1 MNLAIC
7 ICTYNRNH
15 KLSECLKSIEKI
27 NLLNKFS
34 VKIIIVDN
42 TINNNSYN
50 LVKKI
55 SKKFKYN
62 INYFNEKKRGI
73 VYARN
78 KCLEVLKKINPTYV
92 SFFDD
97 DCIIDKGWMVNIE
110 KIKRLHYANI
120 ITGPQ
125 IHKKYIGPEEKLIN
139 YSDFF
144 EKKNYGFALVKWAS
158 TNNVFFKYNIL
169 KKKNLLFDI
178 KLNKFGMGEDQL
190 FFSTLNK
197 MGNKILWY
205 DKIIVL
211 ETIHSSR
218 GTFLW
223 LKSRS
228 FRLGVLGHYIDKK
241 LYGNFFGYFINYLK
255 SMFFLILS
263 INYFFFLFINNKKIS
278 VFSVGFFYR
287 FCGKLIGPFF
297 INKINFK

>member
-15 KLSECLKSIEKI
+15 KLLECLKSIEKI
-27 NLLNKFS
+27 NLLNKSS

-50 LVKKI
+50 LIKKI
-55 SKKFKYN
+55 SKKFKDN
-62 INYFNEKKRGI
+62 ISYCNEKRRGV

-78 KCLEVLKKINPTYV
+78 KCLEVLRKINPTYV

-97 DCIIDKGWMVNIE
+97 DCIIDKGWMVNIQ
-110 KIKRLHYANI
+110 KIKRLQGANI

-125 IHKKYIGPEEKLIN
+125 IHRKHRESEEKLIN

-144 EKKNYGFALVKWAS
+144 EKKNYGLTIAKWAS

-169 KKKNLLFDI
+169 KQKNLSFDI

-205 DKIIVL
+205 EKIIVF
-211 ETIHSSR
+211 ETTHPDRSKVS
-218 GTFLW
+218 W
-223 LKSRS
+223 LKNRS
-228 FRLGVLGHYIDKK
+228 FRLGILGHYIDKK
-241 LYGNFFGYFINYLK
+241 LYGKFFGYSINYLK
-255 SMFFLILS
+255 SIFFLILS
-263 INYFFFLFINNKKIS
+263 INYIIFLITNNKKMKI
-278 VFSVGFFYR
+278 FSIGFFYR
-287 FCGKLIGPFF
+287 FCGKLTGPFF
-297 INKINFK
+297 MNKINFK

>member
-7 ICTYNRNH
+7 ICTYNRNY
-15 KLSECLKSIEKI
+15 KLLACLKSIEKI
-27 NLLNKFS
+27 NLLNKFF

-50 LVKKI
+50 LIKKI

-62 INYFNEKKRGI
+62 ISYFNEKRRGI

-78 KCLEVLKKINPTYV
+78 KCLEILRKINPTYV

-97 DCIIDKGWMVNIE
+97 DCIIDKGWMVNIQ
-110 KIKRLHYANI
+110 KIKRLQDANI

-125 IHKKYIGPEEKLIN
+125 IHKKYRESDERLIN
-139 YSDFF
+139 FTDFF
-144 EKKNYGFALVKWAS
+144 EKKNYGLTQTTWAS

-169 KKKNLLFDI
+169 KQKNLSFDI

-197 MGNKILWY
+197 LGNKILWY
-205 DKIIVL
+205 EKIIVY
-211 ETIHSSR
+211 ETTHSDRDKVS
-218 GTFLW
+218 W
-223 LKSRS
+223 LKNRS

-241 LYGNFFGYFINYLK
+241 LHGKLFGYSINYLK
-255 SMFFLILS
+255 SFFFLILS
-263 INYFFFLFINNKKIS
+263 INYIYFFFF
-278 VFSVGFFYR
+278 
-287 FCGKLIGPFF
+287 
-297 INKINFK
+297 

>member
-1 MNLAIC
+1 MNLLIC

-34 VKIIIVDN
+34 VKIIVVDN

-50 LVKKI
+50 LIKKI

-62 INYFNEKKRGI
+62 ISYFNEKRRGV

-78 KCLEVLKKINPTYV
+78 KCLEVLRKINPTYV
-92 SFFDD
+92 CFFDD

-110 KIKRLHYANI
+110 KIRRLQYANI

-125 IHKKYIGPEEKLIN
+125 IHKKHKGSEDKLIN

-144 EKKNYGFALVKWAS
+144 EKKNYGLTQTKWAS
-158 TNNVFFKYNIL
+158 TNNVFFKYDIL
-169 KKKNLLFDI
+169 KKKNLLFDF

-197 MGNKILWY
+197 MGNKIFWY
-205 DKIIVL
+205 EKIIVF
-211 ETIHSSR
+211 ETTHATR
-218 GTFLW
+218 GNILW

-241 LYGNFFGYFINYLK
+241 LYGNFLGYSINYLK
-255 SMFFLILS
+255 SIFFLVLSAIYIIL
-263 INYFFFLFINNKKIS
+263 LFTNKEKMKI
-278 VFSVGFFYR
+278 FSVGFFYR
-287 FCGKLIGPFF
+287 FYGKLIGPFF
-297 INKINFK
+297 MNKINFK